1 MIFNVVFPRHL
12 LASKNLAPKK
22 RMGQNFLADPSTA
35 EMIVRRSG
43 VGPNDVALEVGA
55 GLGALSLPLAGAVK
69 RLYAVEKD
77 SDLIGLLSQVFA
89 ENGNENV
96 VLQNAD
102 IFDVRLSEMAET
114 EKAPL
119 FVFGN
124 LPYNIASRVIMGLVA
139 DRRHVDR
146 AVLMLQREMATRLT
160 ARSGTR
166 DYGRLS
172 VMVQYCARV
181 RRLAN
186 VAAHLF
192 YPRPK
197 VGSQVIEI
205 DFADAIDEPVVDEG
219 LLEAVVKAAFGR
231 RRKTLKNALANSE
244 LAIDADAISRV
255 LSEAGIDPARRAETL
270 SVSEFVALTHAIGRV
285 ES

>member
-1 MIFNVVFPRHL
+1 MVFPRHL
-12 LASKNLAPKK
+12 LASKNLTPKK
-22 RMGQNFLADPSTA
+22 RMGQNFLAEPSTA

-43 VGPNDVALEVGA
+43 VGPTDVALEVGA
-55 GLGALSLPLAGAVK
+55 GLGALSLPLARTVK

-77 SDLIGLLSQVFA
+77 RDLIDLLSQVFA

-102 IFDVRLSEMAET
+102 IFDVRISEMAET

-124 LPYNIASRVIMGLVA
+124 LPYNIASRVIMELVA
-139 DRRHVDR
+139 DRRHVQC

-160 ARSGTR
+160 ARPGTR

-192 YPRPK
+192 YPRPN
-197 VGSQVIEI
+197 VDSQVIEI
-205 DFADAIDEPVVDEG
+205 DFADSIDEPVVDEA
-219 LLEAVVKAAFGR
+219 LLKAVVKAAFGR

-244 LAIDADAISRV
+244 LAIDADAIWLV
-255 LSEAGIDPARRAETL
+255 LSETGIDPARRAETL
-270 SVSEFVALTHAIGRV
+270 SVSEFVALTNAIGRDKI
-285 ES
+285 